1 LKKIRCTENTIIIF
15 TSDNGPTYAGG
26 ADTPFF
32 DSAKPFKTEY
42 GWAKGFVHEGG
53 IRVPMIAS
61 WPNKIK
67 TGSQSDHISVFYDMM
82 PTFCDLVGIT
92 IPSNTDGISIV
103 PTLMGKKNQ
112 KKHDY
117 LYWEF
122 PAYKGQQAVRMGK
135 WKAIRRNIYEGNL
148 AIELYDL
155 ESDIQEL
162 NNVADQHMDI
172 VKKITIILDKAHTPS
187 HLERFQF
194 PQLGD

>member
-1 LKKIRCTENTIIIF
+1 
-15 TSDNGPTYAGG
+15 
-26 ADTPFF
+26 
-32 DSAKPFKTEY
+32 
-42 GWAKGFVHEGG
+42 
-53 IRVPMIAS
+53 
-61 WPNKIK
+61 
-67 TGSQSDHISVFYDMM
+67 MM

-103 PTLMGKKNQ
+103 PTLMGKKSQ
-112 KKHDY
+112 KTHNY

-162 NNVADQHMDI
+162 KNVADQHMDI
-172 VKKITIILDKAHTPS
+172 VKKITVILDEAHTPS